1 MSEISDLNVM
11 ACESIVKWKCKEKIF
26 SMPFSKI
33 DQVMVD
39 ESRKLIFVL
48 DQKKELPQR
57 LSVISGDG
65 KVLSRFP
72 PPDEGQFYYMTL
84 DTKKKSWWSV
94 FLVKKLTGGVIG
106 IFRSIKKI
114 ICFCALHLHT
124 DAYNLRTER

>member
-84 DTKKKSWWSV
+84 DTKKEV
-94 FLVKKLTGGVIG
+94 LVVC
-106 IFRSIKKI
+106 IFSKKI
-114 ICFCALHLHT
+114 DGWSDWHFSFNQKDNLLLRASP
-124 DAYNLRTER
+124 AY